1 MSTTPIQPR
10 PLTDLESDVVT
21 TLLPTGRAGA
31 DEFRTQV
38 PYSQVVATWGV
49 GSPSVDLVV
58 RPGATQAAGSA
69 DGIFANGAVT
79 DRNGSPVGEVILWV
93 ENGWLSGIE
102 YAWYT
107 DERPRALPEP
117 AQIEVLRTS

>member
-1 MSTTPIQPR
+1 MSSTPIQPR
-10 PLTDLESDVVT
+10 SLTDLESDVIT
-21 TLLPTGRAGA
+21 KLLSVGGTGA
-31 DEFRTQV
+31 DEFRTQI

-49 GSPSVDLVV
+49 GSPSVDLAVQ
-58 RPGATQAAGSA
+58 PGAAQAAGSA

-117 AQIEVLRTS
+117 AQIEVL

>member
-1 MSTTPIQPR
+1 MSSTPIQPR
-10 PLTDLESDVVT
+10 PLTDLESDVIT
-21 TLLPTGRAGA
+21 KLLSVGGAGA
-31 DEFRTQV
+31 DEFRTQI

-49 GSPSVDLVV
+49 GSPSVDLAVQ
-58 RPGATQAAGSA
+58 PGASQAAGSA
-69 DGIFANGAVT
+69 DGIVANGAVT
-79 DRNGSPVGEVILWV
+79 DRNGSPVGDVILWV

-117 AQIEVLRTS
+117 AQIEVL